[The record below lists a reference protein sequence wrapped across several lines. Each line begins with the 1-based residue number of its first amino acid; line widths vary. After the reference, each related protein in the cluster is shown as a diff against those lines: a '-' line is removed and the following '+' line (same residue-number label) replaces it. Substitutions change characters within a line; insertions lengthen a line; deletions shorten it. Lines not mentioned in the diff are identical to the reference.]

1 MVMKEL
7 NRTGLRKPLEELPVE
22 KLQSMLQSELEK
34 QEPDPGSVRLILR
47 ILEGKETE
55 ESQEPTPHRQAAW
68 KRYRQR
74 VKTLRRGSSSRHGW
88 LLRAASVVLVMG
100 LLFAVVPQQ
109 AEAET
114 FWEMLQRWSGTVVEY
129 FSGQD
134 AFRDPEYS
142 FKTDNPGLKQ
152 VYDAVVELGV
162 TDPVVPMWLPDGCD
176 LTEFTIKQTP
186 TLKGVYTRFSNGDK
200 AIIYKLDL
208 YDGEPAHQYYKDDA
222 YYESYEKNGT
232 VFNITKNLDDWVIV
246 WTKDNMECSILIDC
260 QEDTL
265 RRILESIYVMGDN

>member
-1 MVMKEL
+1 MKEL

-55 ESQEPTPHRQAAW
+55 ESQEPAPHRQAAW

-100 LLFAVVPQQ
+100 LLFSVVPQQ

-162 TDPVVPMWLPDGCD
+162 TDPVVPMWLPDGFELSEQNIVKTPM
-176 LTEFTIKQTP
+176 LT
-186 TLKGVYTRFSNGDK
+186 GVYARFFDGDS
-200 AIIYKLDL
+200 AIVYKLDL

-222 YYESYEKNGT
+222 YYESYERNGVT
-232 VFNITKNLDDWVIV
+232 YNITRNNERWGVI
-246 WTKDNMECSILIDC
+246 WTKNNIECFLTLDC

>member
-1 MVMKEL
+1 MKEL

-55 ESQEPTPHRQAAW
+55 ESQEPAPHRQAAW
-68 KRYRQR
+68 KCYRQR
-74 VKTLRRGSSSRHGW
+74 VKTLRRGYSSRYGW

-162 TDPVVPMWLPDGCD
+162 TDPVVPMWLPDNSE
-176 LTEFTIKQTP
+176 LTELISKQTP
-186 TLKGVYTRFSNGDK
+186 MSNGIGAKFLNGDS
-200 AIIYKLDL
+200 AIFFELKK
-208 YDGEPAHQYYKDDA
+208 YDGEPAHQYYKDDTHC
-222 YYESYEKNGT
+222 ESYEKNGT
-232 VFNITKNLDDWVIV
+232 VFNITKNLDDWVVV
-246 WTKDNMECSILIDC
+246 WTKNNIECFLCLDC